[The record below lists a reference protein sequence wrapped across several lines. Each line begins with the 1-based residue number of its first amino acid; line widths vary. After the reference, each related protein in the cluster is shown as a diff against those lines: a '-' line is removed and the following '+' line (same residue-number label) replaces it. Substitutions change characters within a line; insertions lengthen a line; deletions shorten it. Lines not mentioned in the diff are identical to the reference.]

1 MTEEETQ
8 ESPSQEVV
16 EEKIRDLDP
25 RFIRQV
31 ENAEKSM
38 DKNPAYAVDICCT
51 ILNKHPSCSDVRKIL
66 RQAQM
71 KKYGKG
77 SFAVRLAY
85 GVNGIFFSMNAAKR
99 IKNGQALDVLKD
111 AEKLL
116 NVCPVTASVLR
127 SLAAAAETLQF
138 WGTAA
143 TAYQTIAQIQPNNDK
158 NLIALGSVLVKNKQ
172 PDEAMQVC
180 EIILKRNP
188 ANGDAQ
194 ALARSASVVKTEE
207 QGKWNEDKSATEK
220 VKDAQATLDREKE
233 TSSAN
238 DEETLNRFV
247 EKLKTQIAEDPENIN
262 LYREICGNLR
272 TLKRFDEALDYIRQ
286 ARRQPLGMGDTTLE
300 KMEQDFMIASMDR
313 RISVLEGELESNPDP
328 EKEKELSELKKK
340 EHDFKLQNTK
350 AMVER
355 YPNDFNYRFI
365 LGQLL
370 FEDGLLDDAIM
381 QFQISQRNPKVRLQS
396 LLYLGRAFT
405 MGRKYDLAVDQLKT
419 AKKETRI
426 MNDAKKEIIYELATA
441 YELMGKD
448 DSAFEEYKEIY
459 SSDISYKDVADKIN
473 AYYAKK
479 NS

>member
-1 MTEEETQ
+1 MSEEETL
-8 ESPSQEVV
+8 PSQEVV
-16 EEKIRDLDP
+16 EEKIKDLDP
-25 RFIRQV
+25 RFIRQI
-31 ENAEKSM
+31 ENAEKSI
-38 DKNPAYAVDICCT
+38 DKNPAYAIDICCT
-51 ILNKHPSCSDVRKIL
+51 VLNKHPSCSDVRKIL

-77 SFAVRLAY
+77 NFAAKLTADI
-85 GVNGIFFSMNAAKR
+85 NGALFSMKAAKQ
-99 IKNGQALDVLKD
+99 IKSGQALDVLKD

-116 NVCPVTASVLR
+116 NTCPVNVSVLR
-127 SLAAAAETLQF
+127 SLAMAAETLQF

-143 TAYQTIAQIQPNNDK
+143 AAYQTIAQIQPNNDK
-158 NLIALGSVLVKNKQ
+158 NLIALGTALVKNKQ

-238 DEETLNRFV
+238 DEETLSRFV
-247 EKLKTQIAEDPENIN
+247 ERLKAQIATDPENIN

-272 TLKRFDEALDYIRQ
+272 TLKRFDEALDYVRQ
-286 ARRQPLGMGDTTLE
+286 ARQQPLGKGDTTFE
-300 KMEQDFMIASMDR
+300 KMEQDFMVASMDQ
-313 RISVLEGELESNPDP
+313 RISALEKELESSPNP
-328 EKEKELSELKKK
+328 EKEKELSELKRK

-405 MGRKYDLAVDQLKT
+405 MGKKYDLAVDQLKT
-419 AKKETRI
+419 AKKEAKI

-441 YELMGKD
+441 YELMGK
-448 DSAFEEYKEIY
+448 SEPAFEEYKEIY
-459 SSDISYKDVADKIN
+459 SSDISYKDVANKIN
-473 AYYAKK
+473 DYYAKK

>member
-1 MTEEETQ
+1 MSEEETQ
-8 ESPSQEVV
+8 PSQEVV
-16 EEKIRDLDP
+16 EEKIKDLDP
-25 RFIRQV
+25 RFIRQI
-31 ENAEKSM
+31 ENAEKSI
-38 DKNPAYAVDICCT
+38 DKNPAYAIDICCT
-51 ILNKHPSCSDVRKIL
+51 VLNKHPSCSDVRKIL

-77 SFAVRLAY
+77 NFAAKLTADI
-85 GVNGIFFSMNAAKR
+85 NGALFSMKAAKQ
-99 IKNGQALDVLKD
+99 IKSGQALDVLKD

-116 NVCPVTASVLR
+116 NTCPVNVSVLR
-127 SLAAAAETLQF
+127 SLAMAAETLQF

-143 TAYQTIAQIQPNNDK
+143 AAYQTIAQIQPNNDK
-158 NLIALGSVLVKNKQ
+158 NLIALGTALVKNKQ

-238 DEETLNRFV
+238 DEETLSRFV
-247 EKLKTQIAEDPENIN
+247 ERLKAQIATDPENIN

-272 TLKRFDEALDYIRQ
+272 TLKRFDEALDYVRQ
-286 ARRQPLGMGDTTLE
+286 ARQQPLGKGDTTFE
-300 KMEQDFMIASMDR
+300 KMEQDFMVASMDQ
-313 RISVLEGELESNPDP
+313 RISALEKELESSPNP
-328 EKEKELSELKKK
+328 EKEKELSELKRK

-405 MGRKYDLAVDQLKT
+405 MGKKYDLAVDQLKT
-419 AKKETRI
+419 AKKEAKI

-441 YELMGKD
+441 YELMGK
-448 DSAFEEYKEIY
+448 SEPAFEEYKEIY
-459 SSDISYKDVADKIN
+459 SSDISYKDVANKIN
-473 AYYAKK
+473 DYYAKK

>member
-1 MTEEETQ
+1 MSEEETQ
-8 ESPSQEVV
+8 PSQEVV
-16 EEKIRDLDP
+16 EEKIKDLDP
-25 RFIRQV
+25 RFIRQI
-31 ENAEKSM
+31 ENAEKSI
-38 DKNPAYAVDICCT
+38 DKNPAYAIDICCT
-51 ILNKHPSCSDVRKIL
+51 VLNKHPSCSDVRKIL

-77 SFAVRLAY
+77 NFAAKLTADI
-85 GVNGIFFSMNAAKR
+85 NGALFSMKAAKQ
-99 IKNGQALDVLKD
+99 IKSGQALDVLKD

-116 NVCPVTASVLR
+116 NTCPVNVSVLR
-127 SLAAAAETLQF
+127 SLAMAAETLQF

-143 TAYQTIAQIQPNNDK
+143 AAYQTIAQIQPNNDK
-158 NLIALGSVLVKNKQ
+158 NLIALGTALVKNKQ

-238 DEETLNRFV
+238 DEETLSRFV
-247 EKLKTQIAEDPENIN
+247 ERLKAQIATDPENIN

-272 TLKRFDEALDYIRQ
+272 TLKRFDEALDYVRQ
-286 ARRQPLGMGDTTLE
+286 ARQQPLGKGDTTFE
-300 KMEQDFMIASMDR
+300 KMEQDFMVASMDQ
-313 RISVLEGELESNPDP
+313 RISALGKELESSPNP
-328 EKEKELSELKKK
+328 EKEKELSELKRK

-405 MGRKYDLAVDQLKT
+405 MGKKYDLAVDQLKT
-419 AKKETRI
+419 AKKEAKI

-441 YELMGKD
+441 YELMGK
-448 DSAFEEYKEIY
+448 SEPAFEEYKEIY
-459 SSDISYKDVADKIN
+459 SSDISYKDVANKIN
-473 AYYAKK
+473 DYYAKK